1 MSKLNSNRER
11 DSNWRKERDSNPR
24 MVLPITRFP
33 SVRLQPLG
41 HLSINKLFTSSTS
54 SQPFKLTAQRALPFA
69 FSRGHLSINKLF
81 TSSTSSQPF
90 KLTAQRALPFA
101 RAANFDKLRVTKLE

>member
-1 MSKLNSNRER
+1 
-11 DSNWRKERDSNPR
+11 
-24 MVLPITRFP
+24 
-33 SVRLQPLG
+33 
-41 HLSINKLFTSSTS
+41 
-54 SQPFKLTAQRALPFA
+54 LPFA